1 MTAGVTTTG
10 NRSGARL
17 SHISS
22 AKVKHCRHNA
32 NKWLIKISE
41 LPVVLTSIGEMLARY
56 EIVQR
61 NKLMG
66 RVEK

>member
-32 NKWLIKISE
+32 NKWLIKISGV
-41 LPVVLTSIGEMLARY
+41 LVVLTITGEMLARCA
-56 EIVQR
+56 IVQR